1 MKLAFLFPGQG
12 SQKVGMGKDLYD
24 KYEEVR
30 EVFKKASEITEID
43 VAKLCFEGTRKEY
56 NGTEYY
62 KEENTTNKENAQDD
76 LNKTENTQIAIAT
89 MSLAILAILEKNG
102 IHAGIS
108 VGLSLGEYPALIY
121 SGKLK
126 FEDGIRLLKQRGY
139 LMQHKLPEGEY
150 SMLAIIGLDS
160 KKIEE
165 ICKDL
170 QDKGMFIVPA
180 NYNYS
185 NQTVVSGSKDAI
197 ELASNLFKENGAKKV
212 VTLKTSGPFHT
223 KALEDAKNEYIQDL
237 EKVHFQKGT
246 TNVIKNIDGT
256 FYKDTDDMVEILSK
270 HIVSPVRFDKAIKL
284 MKDENV
290 NTFVEIGPG
299 KALTGFIRKELS
311 DVNTINI
318 YDVETLEKAIQELS
332 PNIGGR
338 ENGR

>member
-30 EVFKKASEITEID
+30 EVFKKTSEITEID

-56 NGTEYY
+56 NGMEYC
-62 KEENTTNKENAQDD
+62 KEENTNNKENVQDD

-256 FYKDTDDMVEILSK
+256 FYKDTDNMVEILSK

-284 MKDENV
+284 MNDEKV
-290 NTFVEIGPG
+290 DTFVEIGPG
-299 KALTGFIRKELS
+299 KALTGFIRKKLS

-318 YDVETLEKAIQELS
+318 YDVETLEKAIQELI

>member
-1 MKLAFLFPGQG
+1 
-12 SQKVGMGKDLYD
+12 
-24 KYEEVR
+24 
-30 EVFKKASEITEID
+30 
-43 VAKLCFEGTRKEY
+43 
-56 NGTEYY
+56 
-62 KEENTTNKENAQDD
+62 
-76 LNKTENTQIAIAT
+76 
-89 MSLAILAILEKNG
+89 
-102 IHAGIS
+102 
-108 VGLSLGEYPALIY
+108 
-121 SGKLK
+121 
-126 FEDGIRLLKQRGY
+126 
-139 LMQHKLPEGEY
+139 
-150 SMLAIIGLDS
+150 
-160 KKIEE
+160 
-165 ICKDL
+165 
-170 QDKGMFIVPA
+170 MFIVPA

-185 NQTVVSGSKDAI
+185 NQTVVSGSKEAI

-338 ENGR
+338 

>member
-1 MKLAFLFPGQG
+1 
-12 SQKVGMGKDLYD
+12 
-24 KYEEVR
+24 
-30 EVFKKASEITEID
+30 
-43 VAKLCFEGTRKEY
+43 
-56 NGTEYY
+56 
-62 KEENTTNKENAQDD
+62 
-76 LNKTENTQIAIAT
+76 
-89 MSLAILAILEKNG
+89 
-102 IHAGIS
+102 
-108 VGLSLGEYPALIY
+108 
-121 SGKLK
+121 
-126 FEDGIRLLKQRGY
+126 
-139 LMQHKLPEGEY
+139 
-150 SMLAIIGLDS
+150 MLAIIGLDS

-165 ICKDL
+165 ICKKL

-256 FYKDTDDMVEILSK
+256 FYKDTDNMVEMLSK

-318 YDVETLEKAIQELS
+318 YDVETLEKAIQELI

-338 ENGR
+338 KNGR

>member
-1 MKLAFLFPGQG
+1 
-12 SQKVGMGKDLYD
+12 
-24 KYEEVR
+24 
-30 EVFKKASEITEID
+30 
-43 VAKLCFEGTRKEY
+43 
-56 NGTEYY
+56 
-62 KEENTTNKENAQDD
+62 
-76 LNKTENTQIAIAT
+76 
-89 MSLAILAILEKNG
+89 
-102 IHAGIS
+102 
-108 VGLSLGEYPALIY
+108 
-121 SGKLK
+121 
-126 FEDGIRLLKQRGY
+126 
-139 LMQHKLPEGEY
+139 MQHKLPEGEY
-150 SMLAIIGLDS
+150 SMLAIIGLES
-160 KKIEE
+160 TKIEN
-165 ICKDL
+165 ICNEL
-170 QDKGMFIVPA
+170 SSKGMFIVPA

-197 ELASNLFKENGAKKV
+197 ELAGNLFKKNGAKKV

-256 FYKDTDDMVEILSK
+256 FYKDTDNMVEILSK

-332 PNIGGR
+332 PNIGGI